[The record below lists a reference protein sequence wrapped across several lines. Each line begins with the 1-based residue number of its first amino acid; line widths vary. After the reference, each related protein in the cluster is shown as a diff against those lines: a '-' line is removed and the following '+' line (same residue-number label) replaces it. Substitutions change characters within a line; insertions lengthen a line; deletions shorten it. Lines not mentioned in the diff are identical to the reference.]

1 MDLVVQRNID
11 LVKAS
16 LQNSTF
22 KEELTSEDY
31 YVAKANHISGMVF
44 KAIDK
49 KNQNEK
55 VYKLF
60 QEDYYQYIRKDEI
73 QQQSLKEL
81 RKVFNDNNIDY
92 IFLKGSYLKQLY
104 PETYMRSMGDI
115 DILVRKEKMKEIHEI
130 LSQYNYKNWNNSTN
144 HDCFFKDKVNIEI
157 HPKLDSEFSDEFKDL
172 FFKPWEYVKK
182 INKNEYQLLPEYNL
196 FYQLYHMIKHL
207 YHSGVGFR
215 TIVDI
220 YIFLKHNQN
229 NFSKDI
235 YNMIYNDFPN
245 KEFTQN
251 ILLIINE
258 VFQDNLLFG
267 YLRNDKIR
275 QNVMRNFIGYLFASG
290 VHGIAEDHNLFI
302 GGMAKQSK
310 SNRFILIT
318 KIKFLFSKTF
328 LSYNL
333 MRGLY
338 PYLNKY
344 KFLLPIAWLQRLFKL
359 IFKKSS
365 RRKLKRFSA
374 SRSQITEVEN
384 LFENIGI

>member
-1 MDLVVQRNID
+1 MDLVVQRNIE

-16 LQNSTF
+16 LDNSTF
-22 KEELTSEDY
+22 QEELTIEDY
-31 YVAKANHISGMVF
+31 YVARANHISGMVF
-44 KAIDK
+44 KTIDK
-49 KNQNEK
+49 TNQNEK

-73 QQQSLKEL
+73 QQLQINEL
-81 RKVFNDNNIDY
+81 RKIFNDNNIDF

-144 HDCFFKDKVNIEI
+144 HDCFVKDKVNVEI
-157 HPKLDSEFSDEFKDL
+157 HPKLDSEFSDEYKDL

-182 INKNEYQLLPEYNL
+182 INKNEYQLLPEYNF

-220 YIFLKHNQN
+220 YLFLKHNHK
-229 NFSKDI
+229 NFNENTYSII
-235 YNMIYNDFPN
+235 YNAFPK
-245 KEFTQN
+245 KEFVQN
-251 ILLIINE
+251 IISLVNNL
-258 VFQDNLLFG
+258 FQENLLFE
-267 YLRNDKIR
+267 YIKNDKIK
-275 QNVMRNFIGYLFASG
+275 QNVMQNFISYLFASG
-290 VHGIAEDHNLFI
+290 IHGIAEGHNLFI
-302 GGMAKQSK
+302 GGMASQNK

-318 KIKFLFSKTF
+318 KFKFLFSKTF

-374 SRSQITEVEN
+374 NKSQILEVEN
-384 LFENIGI
+384 LFKNIGI